1 MGSLAAERHQVALD
15 AEGAEY
21 DSEREIHALQHRAL
35 LDGYS
40 R

>member
-21 DSEREIHALQHRAL
+21 DSEREIMLSST
-35 LDGYS
+35 GPCSMCSS